1 MLLLGP
7 GLAVLM
13 ALALASE
20 PTIVGALWVEIVE
33 QLFGAK
39 RRKKP

>member
-1 MLLLGP
+1 MGP
-7 GLAVLM
+7 GLAAPM
-13 ALALASE
+13 ALTLASE

-33 QLFGAK
+33 QLFDAK

>member
-7 GLAVLM
+7 GFAALM
-13 ALALASE
+13 ALVLVSE

-33 QLFGAK
+33 QLLDAEK
-39 RRKKP
+39 RRKP